1 MLHFKKLLDTITLA
15 LADWE
20 TFLVKRNCSPNLKI
34 GLTLTPASKGSGR
47 TDISINHDK
56 LLVVQSSEKKP

>member
-1 MLHFKKLLDTITLA
+1 MLHIKKLLDTITLV
-15 LADWE
+15 LTDWK
-20 TFLVKRNCSPNLKI
+20 TFLAKRNCSPNLKT

-56 LLVVQSSEKKP
+56 LLVIQSSEQKL